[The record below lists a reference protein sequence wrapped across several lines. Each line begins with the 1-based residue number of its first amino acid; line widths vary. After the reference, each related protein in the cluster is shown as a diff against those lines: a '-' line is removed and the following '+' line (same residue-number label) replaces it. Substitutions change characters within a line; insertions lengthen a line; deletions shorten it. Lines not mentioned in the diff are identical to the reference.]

1 VTDRFRKIIA
11 GSEIAGGAVVM
22 VLTLWPVLQRVLP
35 AWYLISTEG
44 LGAMAIAAGL
54 WLWRDEDRGWTLSRL
69 LQGLQV
75 AQIWTPGFSFVVV
88 VGLQCNLYVGATQFG
103 IQPGF
108 YGSLVLGNVYRGEWK
123 VALNLFALAA
133 FVALWRSRQSAP
145 SQCAPVGAHVES
157 ETTIAHSR
165 STEGV

>member
-1 VTDRFRKIIA
+1 MSDRFRKIVA

-22 VLTLWPVLQRVLP
+22 VLTLWPALQRVLP
-35 AWYLISTEG
+35 AWYLVSTEG
-44 LGAMAIAAGL
+44 LGGMAIAAGL
-54 WLWRDEDRGWTLSRL
+54 WLWRDDDRGWTLSRL

-75 AQIWTPGFSFVVV
+75 AQIWTPGFSFAVV

-108 YGSLVLGNVYRGEWK
+108 YGSFVLGNVYRGEWK

-133 FVALWRSRQSAP
+133 FVALWRRRRSAA
-145 SQCAPVGAHVES
+145 SECAPVGTPAES
-157 ETTIAHSR
+157 GTTIAHPST
-165 STEGV
+165 TEGM